1 MKEAN
6 LRILHILQSQLYDI
20 LEKVKLTQR
29 VKRSMIARSLGA
41 GGEGWKSRLEDFRAG
56 KILWMNRNGEINV
69 TVHLSKPVE
78 RTALRDDYEASA
90 QVHQFLQ
97 MVHSVGGC

>member
-6 LRILHILQSQLYDI
+6 LRILHILQFQLYDI

-41 GGEGWKSRLEDFRAG
+41 GGGMEKQIRGFQGRENTLDE
-56 KILWMNRNGEINV
+56 
-69 TVHLSKPVE
+69 P
-78 RTALRDDYEASA
+78 
-90 QVHQFLQ
+90 
-97 MVHSVGGC
+97 